1 MQVLKK
7 IQRDKHFKPFCIK
20 LKSQKI
26 KGMQKTTYCF
36 AMSNIVKFII
46 SFFNNIKVLPPLN
59 RRRKNSSMKRFK
71 WVFSY
76 KSNTLKMAAQ
86 NLKDGSLQLIF
97 LEFGPFKN
105 HTLTRMRKSNL
116 FTDLMEV
123 KFQLFLFYLTLI
135 VTTPYQLF
143 KSVWFK

>member
-1 MQVLKK
+1 
-7 IQRDKHFKPFCIK
+7 
-20 LKSQKI
+20 
-26 KGMQKTTYCF
+26 MQKTTYCF

-86 NLKDGSLQLIF
+86 NLKDGSL
-97 LEFGPFKN
+97 
-105 HTLTRMRKSNL
+105 
-116 FTDLMEV
+116 
-123 KFQLFLFYLTLI
+123 
-135 VTTPYQLF
+135 
-143 KSVWFK
+143 